1 MTLVGIT
8 GFKPDVWAVDCL
20 KVGSIPTPSR
30 HILHFFTSERIYMN
44 NNKFQKS
51 KVLTI
56 STAHFMHDI
65 YSSFLAPL
73 LPLLIEKLGMS
84 LFMTA
89 FLDIARRLPF
99 LLNPFFGLLAE
110 KTGLKYFVILTP
122 ALTAICMSLVGLASS
137 YTALIILIFVAGLS
151 AALFHVPSPTMIKEA
166 SGDRVGTGM
175 SFFMVGG
182 ESARTLGPLIVTA
195 AVSFWGLEGIY
206 RLMPLGIAASIVLYI
221 KLKDF
226 DTNRVVQKPKEKGDT
241 KKLLKTYKPFFFV
254 LGGFLLFQSAM
265 KSALTLYL
273 PVYLINQGETLW
285 YAGISISILQLF
297 GVIGTLASGN
307 ISDKIGRKT
316 TLIIAS
322 VGAVISM
329 ALFIWFNTVFI
340 LPLVGLFLFATGPVL
355 MATVQSTSSN
365 MPTFMNSMY
374 MSINFGVSASIVFC
388 VGLLGDYFGLGITY
402 IICNIMAIGTIPM
415 SFMLTKYAR

>member
-1 MTLVGIT
+1 M
-8 GFKPDVWAVDCL
+8 K
-20 KVGSIPTPSR
+20 
-30 HILHFFTSERIYMN
+30 
-44 NNKFQKS
+44 NNKFK
-51 KVLTI
+51 KTEVLTI

-89 FLDIARRLPF
+89 FLDIARRIPF
-99 LLNPFFGLLAE
+99 LLNPFLGLLAE

-122 ALTAICMSLVGLASS
+122 AITAISMSMIGLANSCI
-137 YTALIILIFVAGLS
+137 ALVILIFVAGIS

-166 SGDRVGTGM
+166 SGDKVGTGM

-195 AVSFWGLEGIY
+195 AVSLWGLEGIY
-206 RLMPLGIAASIVLYI
+206 KLMPLGLLSSVVLYI

-226 DTNRVVQKPKEKGDT
+226 DTNRPLSKPKEKGDT

-254 LGGFLLFQSAM
+254 IGGFLLFQSAL

-273 PVYLINQGETLW
+273 PVYLVGQGESLW
-285 YAGISISILQLF
+285 YASISISVLQFF
-297 GVIGTLASGN
+297 GIMGTFISGN
-307 ISDKIGRKT
+307 ISDKIGKKT
-316 TLIIAS
+316 TLIIS
-322 VGAVISM
+322 SFGMVISM
-329 ALFIWFNTVFI
+329 ALFLWFDTIYI
-340 LPLVGLFLFATGPVL
+340 LPLIGLFLFATGPVL
-355 MATVQSTSSN
+355 MATVQSTSSH

-388 VGLLGDYFGLGITY
+388 VGLLGDSFGLHITY
-402 IICNIMAIGTIPM
+402 IICNIIAVGCIPM
-415 SFMLTKYAR
+415 AFLITKYNK